1 MTTMKNDESESTV
14 PQVTTAR
21 PDGRRLRSGVRAG
34 GLIDDLQSPW
44 RRFPIPMPEPTPE
57 I

>member
-44 RRFPIPMPEPTPE
+44 RRFPLPMPEPTPE